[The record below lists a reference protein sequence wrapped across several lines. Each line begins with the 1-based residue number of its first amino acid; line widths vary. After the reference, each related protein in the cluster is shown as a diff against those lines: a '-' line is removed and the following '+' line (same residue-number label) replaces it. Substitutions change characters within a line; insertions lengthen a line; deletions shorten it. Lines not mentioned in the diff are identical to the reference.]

1 MQKISPG
8 ALVVLLDESMGR
20 TCSNHVGN
28 FCDPRFSK
36 KKELDFAALESVL
49 AEVAASSERPK
60 VEASM

>member
-1 MQKISPG
+1 MLYPLG
-8 ALVVLLDESMGR
+8 CVVLWDES
-20 TCSNHVGN
+20 VGWSMLKPPKQGK

-49 AEVAASSERPK
+49 AEVAASSERPE

>member
-1 MQKISPG
+1 M
-8 ALVVLLDESMGR
+8 LWDES
-20 TCSNHVGN
+20 VGWTLLKPPKQGK

-49 AEVAASSERPK
+49 AEVAASSERPE